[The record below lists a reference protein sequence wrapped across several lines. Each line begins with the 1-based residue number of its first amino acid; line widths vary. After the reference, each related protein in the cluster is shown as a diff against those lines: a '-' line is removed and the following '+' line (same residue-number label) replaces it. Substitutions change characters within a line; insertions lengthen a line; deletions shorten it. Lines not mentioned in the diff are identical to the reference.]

1 MSGKRRLPSWLRT
14 ERASGESYTM
24 VKHLVEDN
32 RLHTI
37 CTSGNCPNIGEC
49 WNAGTATLMIL
60 GDICTRSCKFC
71 GTSSGKPVPPDSDE
85 PVRVANAVKTMRLRH
100 CVITSV
106 DRDDLPDG
114 GAAHWAETIRQ
125 IREVNPGVTIETLI
139 PDFRG
144 NTADIDKV
152 VDAGPDVISHN
163 IETVSRLTP
172 QIRSVAKYEVSLAVL
187 KHIAS
192 RGVRAKSGLM
202 LGLGETEEEVLEALN
217 DLYATGCRIV
227 TIGQYLAPSLAH
239 IPVVEYVAPEKF
251 EEYRQRGL
259 MMGFGFVESSP
270 LVRSSFHAEKH
281 IMPENGERKAE
292 HSAAMKEKDASSP
305 VTGKKTSGTDDKD
318 PAYLTLSQISGT
330 IQAASDTLKTS
341 PVSAPPT
348 RVIFDDLGRKD
359 YKETWDY
366 QERIF
371 NAKVAEK
378 GNGIPAGNK
387 TADRLIFVE
396 HNHVY
401 TLGKSGSEQNLLLD
415 YIQLQARNASFYR
428 IDRGGDITY
437 HGPGQLV
444 GYPIFDLEEMKIGL
458 RDYISKLEEAIIMCL
473 SRFGIEGGR
482 LKGATGVWIDPDN
495 SARARKICAIG
506 VRASRHVTM
515 HGFALNVST
524 DLSYFNHINP
534 CGFTDKGVTSIEK
547 ETGKKVDVEAVKI
560 YLRNTMREV
569 FGYEYY

>member
-1 MSGKRRLPSWLRT
+1 MSGMRRLPSWLRM

-24 VKHLVEDN
+24 VKRLVEDN

-71 GTSSGKPVPPDSDE
+71 GTTSGKPKPPDSDE

-144 NTADIDKV
+144 DTADIDKV

-163 IETVSRLTP
+163 IETVRRLTP

-187 KHIAS
+187 QHISS

-202 LGLGETEEEVLEALN
+202 LGLGETEEEVLAALN

-239 IPVVEYVAPEKF
+239 IPVVEYVTPDKF

-259 MMGFGFVESSP
+259 MMGFEFVESSP

-281 IMPENGERKAE
+281 IMPGNL
-292 HSAAMKEKDASSP
+292 HS
-305 VTGKKTSGTDDKD
+305 
-318 PAYLTLSQISGT
+318 L
-330 IQAASDTLKTS
+330 
-341 PVSAPPT
+341 
-348 RVIFDDLGRKD
+348 RVIYDDLGRKD
-359 YKETWDY
+359 YKDTWDY
-366 QERIF
+366 QELLF

-378 GNGIPAGNK
+378 GNGTPAGNK

-415 YIQLQARNASFYR
+415 YIQLQARDASFYR

-444 GYPIFDLEEMKIGL
+444 GYPIFDLEEMQIGL
-458 RDYISKLEEAIIMCL
+458 RDYISRLEEAIIMCL

-547 ETGKKVDVEAVKI
+547 ETGKKVGMEDVKI
-560 YLRNTMREV
+560 HLRNTMREV